1 MPKETTFKDMIED
14 IYKKPY
20 DQVPKEEIKRQYSL
34 DKEKKENFQVKIVD
48 EDHTF
53 GQIINYEIQ
62 SHKNI
67 KKSSISKP
75 SLLVR
80 EIILDII
87 VSPDNVK
94 SMIDFVMEA
103 FDNLM
108 NKIDV
113 FEREYNKLL
122 NPDKP
127 KPKPKTKKN

>member
-1 MPKETTFKDMIED
+1 MLLFIIKYHKFK
-14 IYKKPY
+14 
-20 DQVPKEEIKRQYSL
+20 V
-34 DKEKKENFQVKIVD
+34 
-48 EDHTF
+48 
-53 GQIINYEIQ
+53 

-122 NPDKP
+122 NSDKQ
-127 KPKPKTKKN
+127 KLKPKTKKN